1 MKMIV
6 IFITHYIRENNI
18 MGKIYEG
25 SYTSNCVANI
35 KGKKIYRGSY
45 TSECIG
51 NTYGGMMSAVAGAA
65 YICLL

>member
-35 KGKKIYRGSY
+35 KGKINKGSY

-51 NTYGGMMSAVAGAA
+51 NTYGGMMSAAAGAA